1 MEGFDLDD
9 LTVMCAIGKHV
20 NRNRNIVWEWFEVVD
35 SLVYC
40 DCSAVFV
47 VGGPVVGEMVN
58 KIGLGVIVG
67 VPLAYVAMLWSPST
81 KGFSQLPWMMF

>member
-1 MEGFDLDD
+1 MDD

-35 SLVYC
+35 SLVYS

-67 VPLAYVAMLWSPST
+67 VPLSSVAMLGSPST
-81 KGFSQLPWMMF
+81 KRIAQLPWMMV